1 MGARCPAHKLRGIG
15 TPESVL
21 PLPLCC
27 RAAPLS
33 SAVRSAGRRCSR
45 HQSLTTEERLQLAP
59 LATGITGTASAS
71 S

>member
-33 SAVRSAGRRCSR
+33 SAVRSAGRL
-45 HQSLTTEERLQLAP
+45 SLIHISEPTRP
-59 LATGITGTASAS
+59 Y
-71 S
+71 